1 MKTKSPFLN
10 SVVECMYSR
19 HYAKKSIE
27 TYIGWIYTLSYS
39 IFSFDDVYL
48 IIYGEPHFET
58 AL

>member
-27 TYIGWIYTLSYS
+27 TYIGWIYTLSY
-39 IFSFDDVYL
+39 
-48 IIYGEPHFET
+48 
-58 AL
+58 